1 MEQSIGG
8 DNESYFVTKYMTP
21 RDEVLGEMGAQGW
34 ANRSTGSVE
43 SPTGYVEAISNS
55 EADLI
60 EIHDAFEE
68 TIAEMSRFG
77 FTPEQLLGHFRLITD
92 EQGFV
97 TVTQYRRQQDLEHD
111 FDEAEAEYS
120 AWQEAQE

>member
-1 MEQSIGG
+1 
-8 DNESYFVTKYMTP
+8 MTP
-21 RDEVLGEMGAQGW
+21 RDEILGEMGLAGW
-34 ANRSTGSVE
+34 ANKSTGSVE

-55 EADLI
+55 EAELI

-68 TIAEMSRFG
+68 TIAEMARFG

-97 TVTQYRRQQDLEHD
+97 TVTQYRRLQDLEQD
-111 FDEAEAEYS
+111 FEAADAEYS
-120 AWQEAQE
+120 AWLDTEGDL